1 MQVVT
6 QPARGAAEAA
16 TPISVAAL
24 YRFARLDDY
33 IRMREPL
40 LDICREQDLRGTLL
54 LAAEGINGTIAGS
67 QEQVARVLDH
77 IRTLPGCADLDVKM
91 SSAPVMPFKR
101 MKVRLKSEIVTMGV
115 EGIDPLASAGTYVEP
130 DDWND
135 LISDPDTI
143 VIDTRNEYEVAIGSF
158 ANAVDPETRSFRE
171 FPAWFRNVRDD
182 LLARGKTP
190 RVAMY
195 CTGGIRCEK
204 STAFLKQE
212 GVADVH
218 HLKGGILAYLEQVPE
233 EFSLWRGE
241 CYVFDERV
249 AIGHGLA
256 PGTHVMCPDCGRAVS
271 GTAVATASTDIVR
284 ACPVCGPAGVQPPT
298 NTGAAG

>member
-1 MQVVT
+1 MLT
-6 QPARGAAEAA
+6 QPARGAGQMAG
-16 TPISVAAL
+16 PISVAAL
-24 YRFARLDDY
+24 YRFAPFDDHVQL
-33 IRMREPL
+33 RGPL
-40 LDICREQDLRGTLL
+40 VEICSKQDLRGTLL

-67 QEQVARVLDH
+67 PEQVACVLDH
-77 IRTLPGCADLDVKM
+77 IRALPGCAELDVKM

-101 MKVRLKSEIVTMGV
+101 MKVRLKAEIVTMGV
-115 EGIDPLASAGTYVEP
+115 EGVDPLASAGTYVEP
-130 DDWND
+130 GEWNA

-158 ANAVDPETRSFRE
+158 ADAIDPKTRSFRE
-171 FPAWFRNVRDD
+171 FPAWFRQARGE

-190 RVAMY
+190 RIAMY

-212 GVADVH
+212 GVEDVY

-233 EFSLWRGE
+233 AFSLWRGE

-271 GTAVATASTDIVR
+271 GTAVAAASADIVR
-284 ACPVCGPAGVQPPT
+284 ACPVCGPAGAQPSS
-298 NTGAAG
+298 GAAG